1 MSDVRWFQELKED
14 PRLKTRVKVENYL
27 LVQLG
32 MRPCSQTTM
41 PVDLP
46 SAEEMGSTIDRMMSP
61 KMGQIKGEPDPRRR
75 LAAIASL
82 KKEMRAAYNQVVKA
96 SEQYKAHLDWADTLR
111 LRTRIVDIRPTV
123 QEVYVF
129 KERRLGG
136 ELKRLMKEREK
147 IRKRAYARASP
158 GMDRVRLAYPEEFE
172 GSWLRDLG
180 EILGYPECCVDDY
193 ASDRE
198 GGLNVEERAATQLEE
213 SLRAGEVDPM
223 AYYVGYFFPCTPDC
237 EAALFKG
244 KEGLS
249 RLADLDPSWGNLY
262 STIVV
267 ENMENIRRQ
276 PEIIARY
283 RAKAQGDLGGRP

>member
-14 PRLKTRVKVENYL
+14 SRLNPRVKVENYL
-27 LVQLG
+27 LVHLG
-32 MRPCSQTTM
+32 IRPCSQTTM
-41 PVDLP
+41 PIDLP
-46 SAEEMGSTIDRMMSP
+46 GAEEMGSTIDRMMSP

-96 SEQYKAHLDWADTLR
+96 SEQYRAHLDWADILR
-111 LRTRIVDIRPTV
+111 LRTRIVDVRPTV
-123 QEVYVF
+123 KEMYVF

-136 ELKRLMKEREK
+136 ELKRLMKERAK

-172 GSWLRDLG
+172 GFWLRDLG
-180 EILGYPECCVDDY
+180 EILGYPECCVDAY

-213 SLRAGEVDPM
+213 SLRVREVDPL

-249 RLADLDPSWGNLY
+249 CLADLDPSWGNLY
-262 STIVV
+262 STIVAG
-267 ENMENIRRQ
+267 NMENIRHQ
-276 PEIIARY
+276 PEVIARY
-283 RAKAQGDLGGRP
+283 RARAQGDLGGRP

>member
-1 MSDVRWFQELKED
+1 MDDVRQLHELMD
-14 PRLKTRVKVENYL
+14 DRRLKTRVKVENYI
-27 LVQLG
+27 LVHIG
-32 MRPCSQTTM
+32 MRTCSQTTM

-61 KMGQIKGEPDPRRR
+61 KMGQIRNEPNPRRR

-96 SEQYKAHLDWADTLR
+96 SEQYRAHLDWAAALR

-147 IRKRAYARASP
+147 IRKRAYARVSP
-158 GMDRVRLAYPEEFE
+158 GMDRVLLAYPEEFE

-180 EILGYPECCVDDY
+180 EILGYPECCVDAY

-198 GGLNVEERAATQLEE
+198 RGLNVEERAATQLEE
-213 SLRAGEVDPM
+213 SLRAGEVDLM

-276 PEIIARY
+276 PEVIARY
-283 RAKAQGDLGGRP
+283 RARAQGDLGGRP

>member
-1 MSDVRWFQELKED
+1 MKVSKPIEGLMGDS
-14 PRLKTRVKVENYL
+14 RLLTRVKTENYL
-27 LVQLG
+27 LVHLG
-32 MRPCSQTTM
+32 LRPCSQTTM

-46 SAEEMGSTIDRMMSP
+46 GSQEMGSTIDGMISP
-61 KMGQIKGEPDPRRR
+61 KMGQIRQKHDPRRR

-96 SEQYKAHLDWADTLR
+96 SEQYRAHLDWAAALR
-111 LRTRIVDIRPTV
+111 LRTRVVDVRPTI
-123 QEVYVF
+123 QEIYVF
-129 KERRLGG
+129 KERRLSG

-147 IRKRAYARASP
+147 IRKKAYARASP

-180 EILGYPECCVDDY
+180 EILGYPECCVDAY

-283 RAKAQGDLGGRP
+283 RARAQGDLGGRP